1 MEGLGIDPDTLEVQI
16 RVRGPGEQERS
27 PDRGGTAKAAAREAG
42 GRRLSGKLL
51 EAEDRVRRQ
60 EEARRPDPPLASGGD
75 VERNMTFGGEARRK
89 AAANNGRPVVKW
101 EVPEGNKEGRKV
113 VVLTPKGVLRIGV
126 RACRDSKHTVVGQE
140 QLGSTDWRRSGIP

>member
-1 MEGLGIDPDTLEVQI
+1 MGESRHQGSEAASPAKA
-16 RVRGPGEQERS
+16 PGEAA
-27 PDRGGTAKAAAREAG
+27 PDARGEPKDR
-42 GRRLSGKLL
+42 
-51 EAEDRVRRQ
+51 DRVRRQ

-89 AAANNGRPVVKW
+89 AAANNGRPVVQW
-101 EVPEGNKEGRKV
+101 EVPEVNKEGRKV
-113 VVLTPKGVLRIGV
+113 AVLTPKGVLRIGV